1 MEVTPT
7 EAVLADQNGD
17 FKYVYNLF
25 GFSGYRASNQNRSG
39 LPKNLVGIGGF
50 RNGFVVSAHLNL
62 TT

>member
-1 MEVTPT
+1 MEISNMWMVFL
-7 EAVLADQNGD
+7 VL
-17 FKYVYNLF
+17 VVIE
-25 GFSGYRASNQNRSG
+25 SNQKRSG

>member
-1 MEVTPT
+1 MEVTST

-17 FKYVYNLF
+17 FKHVYNLF
-25 GFSGYRASNQNRSG
+25 GFSGYRKQSKEIRA
-39 LPKNLVGIGGF
+39 PKNLVGIGGF

>member
-1 MEVTPT
+1 MEVTST
-7 EAVLADQNGD
+7 EAVLADQNGG
-17 FKYVYNLF
+17 FKHVYNLF
-25 GFSGYRASNQNRSG
+25 GFIVVRESNQKRSG